1 MKLYNTVLLETIPVP
16 RVLARIFKMPVQN
29 SNSKVSARPDLAF
42 HLLEFLNQLNSIAY
56 CIKKGNL
63 HFSHIIENDLLG
75 KYLVFTPKS
84 QNWKFF
90 IENFTCPNRFSGNW
104 LSKRQAG

>member
-29 SNSKVSARPDLAF
+29 SNSKVPARPDLAF
-42 HLLEFLNQLNSIAY
+42 HLLEFLNQLHFIAF

-63 HFSHIIENDLLG
+63 HFSQIIENDLLG
-75 KYLVFTPKS
+75 KYLFLPQKVK
-84 QNWKFF
+84 
-90 IENFTCPNRFSGNW
+90 IGN
-104 LSKRQAG
+104 SS